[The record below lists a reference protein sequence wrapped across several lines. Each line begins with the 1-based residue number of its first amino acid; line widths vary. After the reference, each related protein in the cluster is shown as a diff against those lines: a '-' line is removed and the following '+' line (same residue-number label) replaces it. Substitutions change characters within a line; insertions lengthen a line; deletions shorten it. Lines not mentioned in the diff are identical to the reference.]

1 MKRKLISLLLVL
13 LLLASTIPVNQA
25 LAEGVSTRASMTVS
39 ATINS
44 SGRITATGS
53 STNESKTVTIT
64 LYRQSEST
72 WVYVTSASKT
82 KTAATVTVST
92 TATLLDGEYYKA
104 IATCQNDTMP
114 SPITDTAYFSN

>member
-1 MKRKLISLLLVL
+1 MKKKLVSLLLVL
-13 LLLASTIPVNQA
+13 LLLTSSIPARQA
-25 LAEGVSTRASMTVS
+25 LAECVSTRAAMTIRAS
-39 ATINS
+39 INS
-44 SGRITATGS
+44 SGRISATGT

-64 LYRQSEST
+64 LYRQSGSS